1 MVIAV
6 LCDLYLTELNSHYQE
21 MVQLGLGNS
30 SVYEVIVAQ
39 AWRPAFGSSETTYNP
54 GILVSA

>member
-6 LCDLYLTELNSHYQE
+6 LCDLYLTELSSHYQE
-21 MVQLGLGNS
+21 MVQLGLGSS

-39 AWRPAFGSSETTYNP
+39 A
-54 GILVSA
+54 